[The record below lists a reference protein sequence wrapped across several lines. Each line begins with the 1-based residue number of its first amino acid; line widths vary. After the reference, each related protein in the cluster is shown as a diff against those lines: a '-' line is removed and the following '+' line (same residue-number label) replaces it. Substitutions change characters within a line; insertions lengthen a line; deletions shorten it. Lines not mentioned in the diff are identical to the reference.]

1 MPVQKVFP
9 TFVTFSLALA
19 VCTFGFAHQ
28 PKNDTNVDNEG
39 MRIAR
44 GFEIAPVPL
53 NLEGKDRN
61 LVGLGSYIVN
71 TGGCTDCHTYP
82 NWAQGGNPFQG
93 EREQINTELYL
104 AGGRPMPAYP
114 GVKSR
119 NITPDP
125 TFGLPGGLTLHEFMN
140 VMRHG
145 QDQQKPGRILQGM
158 PWPVFGKKTDYELR
172 AIYEYL
178 RAVPSRPNNY

>member
-1 MPVQKVFP
+1 MSVRNVFL
-9 TFVTFSLALA
+9 TSVTSALALA
-19 VCTFGFAHQ
+19 ICAFGFAHRA
-28 PKNDTNVDNEG
+28 KNDASVDNDGE
-39 MRIAR
+39 RIQR
-44 GFEIAPVPL
+44 GFEIAPVSL

-71 TGGCTDCHTYP
+71 TSGCTDCHTYP
-82 NWAQGGNPFQG
+82 NWAQGGNPFLG
-93 EREQINTELYL
+93 EREQINTEVYL

-140 VMRHG
+140 VMQHG

-178 RAVPSRPNNY
+178 RAVPSRRNNY